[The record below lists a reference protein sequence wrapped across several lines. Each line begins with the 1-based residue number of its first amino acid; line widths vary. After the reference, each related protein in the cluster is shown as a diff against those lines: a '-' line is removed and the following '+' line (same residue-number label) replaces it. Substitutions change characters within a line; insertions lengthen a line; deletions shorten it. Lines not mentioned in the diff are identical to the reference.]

1 MRTVFVV
8 DDHRLSAD
16 TLGDILQ
23 SEGYNTCSFYSPFA
37 VVEAAKTMPP
47 DTLITDF
54 SMPGMD
60 GLTLAL
66 CLRGQNPG
74 CNVIVISGDVG
85 AVRGHPASHL
95 FPVLE
100 KPVEIGRLLD
110 LIRLRDN
117 NESQPGAICRVDLP
131 LSSLAERHTL

>member
-100 KPVEIGRLLD
+100 KPVEIAGLLS
-110 LIRLRDN
+110 LICSLDN
-117 NESQPGAICRVDLP
+117 HESESSTICSADLP
-131 LSSLAERHTL
+131 PSSFAEKHLL